1 MFGFCCRLY
10 LYFHPCSQHNSP
22 SKIFIWLP
30 GFFCFFFWTSQPDT
44 RAVIVGDNFMWKKL
58 YGPPGTGPI
67 ELTNTLFH
75 FTLNIFTCASF
86 YFSFKAL
93 QQPTFWTQPQITCEI
108 ECKYR
113 PIVSRDACN
122 DALSEICN
130 AHRNVQN
137 HSADSKGIQ
146 HKYVLHR
153 QTTVWLWVRSCS
165 KTYLIQEF
173 AKKAIK
179 GHDYAAT

>member
-30 GFFCFFFWTSQPDT
+30 GFFCFFFEQANQTPEPLLWVTISCE
-44 RAVIVGDNFMWKKL
+44 KS
-58 YGPPGTGPI
+58 YTGPI

-146 HKYVLHR
+146 HKYILHR

-179 GHDYAAT
+179 GHDYSAT